1 MPTWKAFLKNHM
13 WELVALDFFTI
24 PRITCEVL
32 FVLVILAH
40 DRPCV
45 IHCNVTEHPTAAWT
59 AQQA

>member
-40 DRPCV
+40 DRLRV

>member
-40 DRPCV
+40 DRPRV